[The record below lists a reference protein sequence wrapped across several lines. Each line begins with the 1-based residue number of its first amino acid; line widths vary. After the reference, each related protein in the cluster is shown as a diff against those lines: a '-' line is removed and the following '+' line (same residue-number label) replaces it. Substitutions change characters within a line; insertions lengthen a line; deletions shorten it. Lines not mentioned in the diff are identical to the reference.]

1 MKRRWYATPYALWML
16 IFTIVPLLFVVY
28 FAFTTRD
35 GAFTTENFGKFFSP
49 GNLPVVFDSF
59 RLAFFCTVICL
70 LIGYPAAYFLS
81 SRDFSRGRAILVL
94 ILLPM
99 WMNFLLRTYAMMTL
113 LERNGV
119 INTVLEALG
128 LPHQNLIG
136 TEAAAC
142 ATGRWR

>member
-59 RLAFFCTVICL
+59 RLAFFCTLICL

-81 SRDFSRGRAILVL
+81 SRDFFPWAGHPRAHPFADVDE
-94 ILLPM
+94 LPVAH
-99 WMNFLLRTYAMMTL
+99 LRDDDASGAQRRHQHGAGSAGFAAP
-113 LERNGV
+113 EPHRHGGGG
-119 INTVLEALG
+119 ASGHG
-128 LPHQNLIG
+128 L
-136 TEAAAC
+136 
-142 ATGRWR
+142 